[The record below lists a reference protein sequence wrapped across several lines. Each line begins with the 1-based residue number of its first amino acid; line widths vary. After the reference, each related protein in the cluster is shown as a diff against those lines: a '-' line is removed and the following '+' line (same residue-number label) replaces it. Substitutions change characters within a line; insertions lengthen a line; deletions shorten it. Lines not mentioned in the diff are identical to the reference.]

1 MKKAL
6 KRIEY
11 RIWHYDNKGK
21 KIEGAHSGIRGDLSG
36 IRGDLTDIRGDLSGI
51 RGDLTDITGNLT
63 GITGNLSDCKITEE
77 ERKKGISVDDLV
89 I

>member
-21 KIEGAHSGIRGDLSG
+21 KIEGAHSDITGNLSGIRGDLSG
-36 IRGDLTDIRGDLSGI
+36 IRGDLSD
-51 RGDLTDITGNLT
+51 
-63 GITGNLSDCKITEE
+63 ITGNLSDCKITEE

>member
-21 KIEGAHSGIRGDLSG
+21 KIEGAHSGITGNLSG
-36 IRGDLTDIRGDLSGI
+36 IT
-51 RGDLTDITGNLT
+51 GDLTDITGNLSDIT
-63 GITGNLSDCKITEE
+63 GNLSGITGNLSDITGNLSDCKITEE